1 MRSCLY
7 FEITGRLKQA
17 GVRDRK
23 VEKMIFETHGHYDDE
38 QFDEDREQLIAEF
51 LEKDI
56 DKVMNVG
63 ADMQSSRNSVE
74 LAGKYPHFY
83 AAVGVHPSEVGD
95 LTEDDMQALKQMT
108 LENPKVKAIGE
119 IGLDY
124 HFDDDPPRDVQK
136 KWFIRQL
143 ELAQELGMPIIIHS
157 RDAAS
162 DTMEI
167 LKDMDGG
174 RNGGVIHCYS
184 YSVEQARE
192 YIKMGFNIGVG
203 GVVTFKNSRRLQEVV
218 EDIPLEKIVLET
230 DSPYMAPVP
239 FRGTRNSALYIPY
252 IAEKIAEIKDVPV
265 EKVYETTYANAM
277 KMYRIS

>member
-1 MRSCLY
+1 MSV

-17 GVRDRK
+17 GVQDRK

-38 QFDEDREQLIAEF
+38 QFDEDRERLIAEF

-184 YSVEQARE
+184 YSREQARE
-192 YIKMGFNIGVG
+192 YIKMGFHIGVG

-239 FRGTRNSALYIPY
+239 FRGTRNSALNIPY
-252 IAEKIAEIKDVPV
+252 IAEKIAEIKGVPV
-265 EKVYETTYANAM
+265 LKVYDQTYANAL
-277 KMYRIS
+277 KMYKM

>member
-1 MRSCLY
+1 MSV

-17 GVRDRK
+17 GVQDRK

-38 QFDEDREQLIAEF
+38 QFDEDRERLIAEF

-143 ELAQELGMPIIIHS
+143 ELAKELGMPIIIHS

-184 YSVEQARE
+184 YSREQARE
-192 YIKMGFNIGVG
+192 YIKMGFHIGVG

-239 FRGTRNSALYIPY
+239 FRGTRNSALNIPY
-252 IAEKIAEIKDVPV
+252 IAEKIAEIKGVPV
-265 EKVYETTYANAM
+265 QKVYDQTYANAL
-277 KMYRIS
+277 KMYKM

>member
-1 MRSCLY
+1 
-7 FEITGRLKQA
+7 
-17 GVRDRK
+17 
-23 VEKMIFETHGHYDDE
+23 MIFETHGHYDDT

-74 LAGKYPHFY
+74 LAAKYPHFY
-83 AAVGVHPSEVGD
+83 ATVGVHPSEVGE
-95 LTEDDMQALKQMT
+95 LTETDIQELKSMV
-108 LENPKVKAIGE
+108 LDNPKVRAIGE

-136 KWFIRQL
+136 KWFLRQL
-143 ELAQELGMPIIIHS
+143 ELAQELTMPIIIHS

-162 DTMEI
+162 DTMEM
-167 LKDMDGG
+167 LKRMDGG
-174 RNGGVIHCYS
+174 RNGGEIHCYS

-203 GVVTFKNSRRLQEVV
+203 
-218 EDIPLEKIVLET
+218 
-230 DSPYMAPVP
+230 
-239 FRGTRNSALYIPY
+239 
-252 IAEKIAEIKDVPV
+252 
-265 EKVYETTYANAM
+265 
-277 KMYRIS
+277 

>member
-1 MRSCLY
+1 MSV

-17 GVRDRK
+17 GVQDRK

-38 QFDEDREQLIAEF
+38 QFDEDRERLIAEF

-184 YSVEQARE
+184 YSREQARE
-192 YIKMGFNIGVG
+192 YIKMGFHIGVG

-239 FRGTRNSALYIPY
+239 FRGTRNSALNIPY
-252 IAEKIAEIKDVPV
+252 IAEKIAEIKGVPV
-265 EKVYETTYANAM
+265 QKVYDQTYENAL
-277 KMYRIS
+277 KMYKM

>member
-1 MRSCLY
+1 VSV

-17 GVRDRK
+17 GVQDRK

-38 QFDEDREQLIAEF
+38 QFDEDRERLIAEF

-184 YSVEQARE
+184 YSREQARE
-192 YIKMGFNIGVG
+192 YIKMGFHIGVG

-239 FRGTRNSALYIPY
+239 FRGTRNSALNIPY
-252 IAEKIAEIKDVPV
+252 IAEKIAEIKGVPV
-265 EKVYETTYANAM
+265 QKVYDQTYANAL
-277 KMYRIS
+277 KMYKM

>member
-1 MRSCLY
+1 MSV

-17 GVRDRK
+17 GVQDRK

-38 QFDEDREQLIAEF
+38 QFDEDRERLIAEF

-143 ELAQELGMPIIIHS
+143 ELAKELGMPIIIHS

-184 YSVEQARE
+184 YSREQARE
-192 YIKMGFNIGVG
+192 YIKMGFHIGVG

-239 FRGTRNSALYIPY
+239 FRGTRNSALNIPY
-252 IAEKIAEIKDVPV
+252 IAEKIAEIKGFPV
-265 EKVYETTYANAM
+265 QKVYDQTYANAL
-277 KMYRIS
+277 KMYKM

>member
-1 MRSCLY
+1 MSV

-17 GVRDRK
+17 GVQDRK

-38 QFDEDREQLIAEF
+38 QFDEDRERLIAEF

-74 LAGKYPHFY
+74 LAGKYPYFY

-184 YSVEQARE
+184 YSREQARE
-192 YIKMGFNIGVG
+192 YIKMGFHIGVG

-239 FRGTRNSALYIPY
+239 FRGTRNSALNIPY
-252 IAEKIAEIKDVPV
+252 IAEKIAEIKGVPV

-277 KMYRIS
+277 EMYKM

>member
-1 MRSCLY
+1 MRSYLY
-7 FEITGRLKQA
+7 FEITGRLKWA
-17 GVRDRK
+17 GVQDRK

-38 QFDEDREQLIAEF
+38 QFDEDREQLISEF

-108 LENPKVKAIGE
+108 LKNPKVKAIGE

-192 YIKMGFNIGVG
+192 YIKMGFHIGVG

-239 FRGTRNSALYIPY
+239 FRGTRNSALNISY
-252 IAEKIAEIKDVPV
+252 IAEKIAEIKGVPV

-277 KMYRIS
+277 EMYKM

>member
-1 MRSCLY
+1 MSV

-17 GVRDRK
+17 GVQDRK

-38 QFDEDREQLIAEF
+38 QFDEDRERLIAEF

-184 YSVEQARE
+184 YSREQARE
-192 YIKMGFNIGVG
+192 YIKMGFHIGVG

-218 EDIPLEKIVLET
+218 EDIPLEKIALET

-239 FRGTRNSALYIPY
+239 FRGTRNSALNIPY
-252 IAEKIAEIKDVPV
+252 IAEKIAEIKGVPV
-265 EKVYETTYANAM
+265 QKVYDQTYANAL
-277 KMYRIS
+277 KMYKM

>member
-1 MRSCLY
+1 MSV

-17 GVRDRK
+17 GVQDRK

-38 QFDEDREQLIAEF
+38 QFDEDRERLIAEF

-83 AAVGVHPSEVGD
+83 AAVGVHPSEVGG

-143 ELAQELGMPIIIHS
+143 ELAKELGMPIIIHS

-184 YSVEQARE
+184 YSREQARE
-192 YIKMGFNIGVG
+192 YIKMGFHIGVG

-239 FRGTRNSALYIPY
+239 FRGTRNSALNIPY
-252 IAEKIAEIKDVPV
+252 IAEKIAEIKGVPV
-265 EKVYETTYANAM
+265 QKVYDQTYANAL
-277 KMYRIS
+277 KMYKM

>member
-1 MRSCLY
+1 MSV

-17 GVRDRK
+17 GVQDRK

-38 QFDEDREQLIAEF
+38 QFDEDRERLIAEF

-184 YSVEQARE
+184 YSREQARE
-192 YIKMGFNIGVG
+192 YIKMGFHIGVG

-218 EDIPLEKIVLET
+218 EDISLEKIVLET

-239 FRGTRNSALYIPY
+239 FRGIRNSALNIPY
-252 IAEKIAEIKDVPV
+252 IAEKIAEIKGVPV
-265 EKVYETTYANAM
+265 QKVYDQTYANAL
-277 KMYRIS
+277 KMYKM

>member
-1 MRSCLY
+1 
-7 FEITGRLKQA
+7 
-17 GVRDRK
+17 
-23 VEKMIFETHGHYDDE
+23 MIFETHGHYDDE
-38 QFDEDREQLIAEF
+38 QFDEDRERLIAEF

-83 AAVGVHPSEVGD
+83 AAVGVHPSEVGG

-143 ELAQELGMPIIIHS
+143 ELAKELGMPIIIHS

-184 YSVEQARE
+184 YSREQARE
-192 YIKMGFNIGVG
+192 YIKMGFHIGVG

-239 FRGTRNSALYIPY
+239 FRGTRNSALNIPY
-252 IAEKIAEIKDVPV
+252 IAEKIAEIKGFPV
-265 EKVYETTYANAM
+265 QKVYDQTYANAL
-277 KMYRIS
+277 KMYKM

>member
-1 MRSCLY
+1 MSV

-17 GVRDRK
+17 GVQDRK

-38 QFDEDREQLIAEF
+38 QFDEDRERLIAEF

-184 YSVEQARE
+184 YSREQARE
-192 YIKMGFNIGVG
+192 YIKMGFHIGVG

-218 EDIPLEKIVLET
+218 EDISLEKIVLET

-239 FRGTRNSALYIPY
+239 FRGTRNSALNIPY
-252 IAEKIAEIKDVPV
+252 IAEKIAEIKGVPV
-265 EKVYETTYANAM
+265 QKVYDQTYANAL
-277 KMYRIS
+277 KMYKM

>member
-1 MRSCLY
+1 
-7 FEITGRLKQA
+7 
-17 GVRDRK
+17 
-23 VEKMIFETHGHYDDE
+23 MIFETHGHYDDT

-74 LAGKYPHFY
+74 LAAKYPQFY
-83 AAVGVHPSEVGD
+83 AAVGVHPSEVGE
-95 LTEDDMQALKQMT
+95 LTETDIQELKSMV
-108 LENPKVKAIGE
+108 LDNPKVRAIGE

-143 ELAQELGMPIIIHS
+143 ELVQELGMPIIIHS

-184 YSVEQARE
+184 YNVEQARE

-203 GVVTFKNSRRLQEVV
+203 GVVTFKNSRKLQEVV

-239 FRGTRNSALYIPY
+239 FRGTRNSALNIPY
-252 IAEKIAEIKDVPV
+252 IAEKIAEIKGVPV
-265 EKVYETTYANAM
+265 QKVYYQTYANAL
-277 KMYRIS
+277 KMYKM

>member
-1 MRSCLY
+1 MSV

-17 GVRDRK
+17 GVQDRK

-38 QFDEDREQLIAEF
+38 QFDEDRERLIAEF

-56 DKVMNVG
+56 DKVMNVS

-184 YSVEQARE
+184 YSREQARE
-192 YIKMGFNIGVG
+192 YIKMGFHIGVG

-239 FRGTRNSALYIPY
+239 FRGTRNSALNIPY
-252 IAEKIAEIKDVPV
+252 IAEKIAEIKGVPV
-265 EKVYETTYANAM
+265 QKVYDQTYANAL
-277 KMYRIS
+277 KMYKM

>member
-1 MRSCLY
+1 MRSYLY
-7 FEITGRLKQA
+7 FEITGRLKWA
-17 GVRDRK
+17 GVQNRK

-38 QFDEDREQLIAEF
+38 QFDEDREQLISEF

-192 YIKMGFNIGVG
+192 YIKMGFHIGVG
-203 GVVTFKNSRRLQEVV
+203 GVVTFKNSRKLQEVV

-239 FRGTRNSALYIPY
+239 FRGTRNSALNIPY
-252 IAEKIAEIKDVPV
+252 IAEKIAEIKGVPV

-277 KMYRIS
+277 EMYKM

>member
-1 MRSCLY
+1 
-7 FEITGRLKQA
+7 
-17 GVRDRK
+17 
-23 VEKMIFETHGHYDDE
+23 MIFETHGHYDDE
-38 QFDEDREQLIAEF
+38 QFDEDRESLIAEF
-51 LEKDI
+51 LEKGI

-63 ADMQSSRNSVE
+63 ADMQSSRNAVE
-74 LAGKYPHFY
+74 FSKKYPHFY
-83 AAVGVHPSEVGD
+83 AAVGVHPSEVGE
-95 LTEDDMQALKQMT
+95 LTETDIQELKSMVQN
-108 LENPKVKAIGE
+108 NPKVRAIGE

-124 HFDDDPPRDVQK
+124 HFDDDPPWDIQK

-143 ELAQELGMPIIIHS
+143 ELAQELTMPIVIHS

-167 LKDMDGG
+167 LKRMDGG

-203 GVVTFKNSRRLQEVV
+203 GVVTFKNSRKLQEVV

-239 FRGTRNSALYIPY
+239 FRGTRNSALNIPY
-252 IAEKIAEIKDVPV
+252 IAEKIAEIKGVSV
-265 EKVYETTYANAM
+265 QNVYDQTYANAL
-277 KMYRIS
+277 KMYKM

>member
-1 MRSCLY
+1 MSV

-17 GVRDRK
+17 GVQDRK

-38 QFDEDREQLIAEF
+38 QFDEDRERLIAEF

-83 AAVGVHPSEVGD
+83 AAVGVHPSEVGG

-184 YSVEQARE
+184 YSREQARE
-192 YIKMGFNIGVG
+192 YIKMGFHIGVG

-239 FRGTRNSALYIPY
+239 FRGTRNSALNIPY
-252 IAEKIAEIKDVPV
+252 IAEKIAEIKGVPV
-265 EKVYETTYANAM
+265 QKVYDQTYANAL
-277 KMYRIS
+277 KMYKM

>member
-1 MRSCLY
+1 MSV

-17 GVRDRK
+17 GVQDRK

-38 QFDEDREQLIAEF
+38 QFDEDRERLIAEF

-124 HFDDDPPRDVQK
+124 HFDDDSPRDVQK

-184 YSVEQARE
+184 YSREQARE
-192 YIKMGFNIGVG
+192 YIKMGFHIGVG

-239 FRGTRNSALYIPY
+239 FRGTRNSALNIPY
-252 IAEKIAEIKDVPV
+252 IAEKIAEIKGVPV
-265 EKVYETTYANAM
+265 QKVYDQTYANAL
-277 KMYRIS
+277 KMYKM

>member
-1 MRSCLY
+1 MSV

-17 GVRDRK
+17 GVQDRK

-38 QFDEDREQLIAEF
+38 QFDEDRERLIAEF

-74 LAGKYPHFY
+74 LAGKYPYFY

-184 YSVEQARE
+184 YSREQARE
-192 YIKMGFNIGVG
+192 YIKMGFHIGVG

-239 FRGTRNSALYIPY
+239 FRGTRNSALNIPY
-252 IAEKIAEIKDVPV
+252 IAEKIAEIKGVPV
-265 EKVYETTYANAM
+265 QKVYDQTYENAL
-277 KMYRIS
+277 KMYKM

>member
-1 MRSCLY
+1 MSV

-17 GVRDRK
+17 GVQDRK

-38 QFDEDREQLIAEF
+38 QFDEDRERLIAEF

-184 YSVEQARE
+184 YRREQARE
-192 YIKMGFNIGVG
+192 YIKMGFHIGVG

-239 FRGTRNSALYIPY
+239 FRGTRNSALNIPY
-252 IAEKIAEIKDVPV
+252 IAEKIAEIKGVPV
-265 EKVYETTYANAM
+265 QKVYDQTYANAL
-277 KMYRIS
+277 KMYKM

>member
-1 MRSCLY
+1 MSV

-17 GVRDRK
+17 GVQDRK

-38 QFDEDREQLIAEF
+38 QFDEDRERLIAEF

-108 LENPKVKAIGE
+108 LENPKVKVIGE

-184 YSVEQARE
+184 YSREQARE
-192 YIKMGFNIGVG
+192 YIKMGFHIGVG

-239 FRGTRNSALYIPY
+239 FRGTRNSALNIPY
-252 IAEKIAEIKDVPV
+252 IAEKIAEIKGVPV
-265 EKVYETTYANAM
+265 QKVYDQTYANAL
-277 KMYRIS
+277 KMYKM

>member
-1 MRSCLY
+1 
-7 FEITGRLKQA
+7 
-17 GVRDRK
+17 
-23 VEKMIFETHGHYDDE
+23 MIFETHGHYDDT

-74 LAGKYPHFY
+74 LAAKYPHFY
-83 AAVGVHPSEVGD
+83 ASVGVHPSEVGE
-95 LTEDDMQALKQMT
+95 LTETDIQELKSMV
-108 LENPKVKAIGE
+108 LDNPKVRAIGE

-136 KWFIRQL
+136 KWFLRQL
-143 ELAQELGMPIIIHS
+143 ELAQELAMPIIIHS

-162 DTMEI
+162 DTMEM
-167 LKDMDGG
+167 LKRMDGG

-203 GVVTFKNSRRLQEVV
+203 GVVV

-239 FRGTRNSALYIPY
+239 FRGTRNSALNIPY
-252 IAEKIAEIKDVPV
+252 IAEKIAEIKGVPV
-265 EKVYETTYANAM
+265 QEVYDQTYANAL
-277 KMYRIS
+277 KMYKM

>member
-1 MRSCLY
+1 
-7 FEITGRLKQA
+7 
-17 GVRDRK
+17 
-23 VEKMIFETHGHYDDE
+23 MIFETHGHYDDT
-38 QFDEDREQLIAEF
+38 QFDEDREQLIEEF
-51 LEKDI
+51 LKKDI

-74 LAGKYPHFY
+74 LAEKYPHFY
-83 AAVGVHPSEVGD
+83 AAVGVHPSEVGE
-95 LTEDDMQALKQMT
+95 LTEADIQELKSMV
-108 LENPKVKAIGE
+108 LDNPKVRAIGE

-136 KWFIRQL
+136 KWFLRQL
-143 ELAQELGMPIIIHS
+143 ELAQELAMPVIIHS

-167 LKDMDGG
+167 LKRMDGG

-203 GVVTFKNSRRLQEVV
+203 GVVTFKNSRKLQEVV
-218 EDIPLEKIVLET
+218 EDISLERIVLET

-239 FRGTRNSALYIPY
+239 FRGKRNSALNIPY
-252 IAEKIAEIKDVPV
+252 IAEKVAEIKGVSV
-265 EKVYETTYANAM
+265 QKVYETTYANALD
-277 KMYRIS
+277 MYRIQ

>member
-1 MRSCLY
+1 MSV

-17 GVRDRK
+17 GVQDRK

-38 QFDEDREQLIAEF
+38 QFDEDRERLIAEF

-124 HFDDDPPRDVQK
+124 HFDNDPPRDVQK

-184 YSVEQARE
+184 YSREQARE
-192 YIKMGFNIGVG
+192 YIKMGFHIGVG

-239 FRGTRNSALYIPY
+239 FRGTRNSALNIPY
-252 IAEKIAEIKDVPV
+252 IAEKIAEIKGVPV
-265 EKVYETTYANAM
+265 QKVYDQTYANAL
-277 KMYRIS
+277 KMYKM

>member
-1 MRSCLY
+1 MSV
-7 FEITGRLKQA
+7 FENTGRLKQA
-17 GVRDRK
+17 GVQDRK

-38 QFDEDREQLIAEF
+38 QFDEDRERLIAEF

-83 AAVGVHPSEVGD
+83 AAVGVHLSEVGD

-184 YSVEQARE
+184 YSREQARE
-192 YIKMGFNIGVG
+192 YIKMGFHIGVG

-239 FRGTRNSALYIPY
+239 FRGTRNSALNIPY
-252 IAEKIAEIKDVPV
+252 IAEKIAEIKGVPV
-265 EKVYETTYANAM
+265 QKVYDQTYANAL
-277 KMYRIS
+277 KMYKM

>member
-1 MRSCLY
+1 MSV

-17 GVRDRK
+17 GVQDRK

-38 QFDEDREQLIAEF
+38 QFDEDRERLITEF

-184 YSVEQARE
+184 YSREQARE
-192 YIKMGFNIGVG
+192 YIKMGFHIGVG

-239 FRGTRNSALYIPY
+239 FRGTRNSALNIPY
-252 IAEKIAEIKDVPV
+252 IAEKIAEIKGVPV
-265 EKVYETTYANAM
+265 QKVYDQTYANAL
-277 KMYRIS
+277 KMYKM

>member
-1 MRSCLY
+1 MSV

-17 GVRDRK
+17 GVQDRK

-38 QFDEDREQLIAEF
+38 QFDEDRERLIAEF

-74 LAGKYPHFY
+74 LVGKYPHFY

-184 YSVEQARE
+184 YSREQARE
-192 YIKMGFNIGVG
+192 YIKMGFHIGVG

-239 FRGTRNSALYIPY
+239 FRGTRNSALNIPY
-252 IAEKIAEIKDVPV
+252 IAEKIAEIKGVPV
-265 EKVYETTYANAM
+265 QKVYDQTYANAL
-277 KMYRIS
+277 KMYKM

>member
-1 MRSCLY
+1 
-7 FEITGRLKQA
+7 
-17 GVRDRK
+17 
-23 VEKMIFETHGHYDDE
+23 MIFETHGHYDDT

-74 LAGKYPHFY
+74 LAAKYPHFY
-83 AAVGVHPSEVGD
+83 ATVGVHPSEVGE
-95 LTEDDMQALKQMT
+95 LTETDIQELKSMV
-108 LENPKVKAIGE
+108 LDNPKVRAIGE

-136 KWFIRQL
+136 KWFLRQL
-143 ELAQELGMPIIIHS
+143 ELAQELAMPIIIHS

-162 DTMEI
+162 DTMEM
-167 LKDMDGG
+167 LKRMDGG

-192 YIKMGFNIGVG
+192 YIKMGFHIGVG
-203 GVVTFKNSRRLQEVV
+203 GVVTFKNSRKLQEVV

-239 FRGTRNSALYIPY
+239 FRGTRNSALNIPY
-252 IAEKIAEIKDVPV
+252 IAEKIAEIKVVPV
-265 EKVYETTYANAM
+265 QKVYDQTYANAL
-277 KMYRIS
+277 KMYKM

>member
-1 MRSCLY
+1 MSV

-17 GVRDRK
+17 GVQDRK

-38 QFDEDREQLIAEF
+38 QFDEDRERLIAEF
-51 LEKDI
+51 LKKDI

-157 RDAAS
+157 RDAVS

-184 YSVEQARE
+184 YSREQARE
-192 YIKMGFNIGVG
+192 YIKMGFHIGVG

-239 FRGTRNSALYIPY
+239 FRGTRNSALNIPY
-252 IAEKIAEIKDVPV
+252 IAEKIAEIKGVPV
-265 EKVYETTYANAM
+265 QKVYDQTYANAL
-277 KMYRIS
+277 KMYKM

>member
-1 MRSCLY
+1 VSV

-17 GVRDRK
+17 GVQDRK

-38 QFDEDREQLIAEF
+38 QFDEDRERLIAEF

-83 AAVGVHPSEVGD
+83 AAVGVHPSEVGG

-184 YSVEQARE
+184 YSREQARE
-192 YIKMGFNIGVG
+192 YIKMGFHIGVG

-239 FRGTRNSALYIPY
+239 FRGTRNSALNIPY
-252 IAEKIAEIKDVPV
+252 IAEKIAEIKGVPV
-265 EKVYETTYANAM
+265 QKVYDQTYANAL
-277 KMYRIS
+277 KMYKM

>member
-1 MRSCLY
+1 MSV
-7 FEITGRLKQA
+7 FEITGRLRQA
-17 GVRDRK
+17 GVQDRK

-38 QFDEDREQLIAEF
+38 QFDEDRERLIAEF

-184 YSVEQARE
+184 YSREQARE
-192 YIKMGFNIGVG
+192 YIKMGFHIGVG

-239 FRGTRNSALYIPY
+239 FRGTRNSALNIPY
-252 IAEKIAEIKDVPV
+252 IAEKIAEIKGVPV
-265 EKVYETTYANAM
+265 QKVYDQTYANAL
-277 KMYRIS
+277 KMYKM

>member
-1 MRSCLY
+1 MSV

-17 GVRDRK
+17 GVQDRK

-38 QFDEDREQLIAEF
+38 QFDEDRERLIAEF

-95 LTEDDMQALKQMT
+95 LTEDDMQALKQMA

-124 HFDDDPPRDVQK
+124 HFDDDPPRNVQK

-184 YSVEQARE
+184 YSREQARE
-192 YIKMGFNIGVG
+192 YIKMGFHIGVG

-239 FRGTRNSALYIPY
+239 FRGTRNSALNIPY
-252 IAEKIAEIKDVPV
+252 IAEKIAEIKGVPV
-265 EKVYETTYANAM
+265 QKVYDQTYANAL
-277 KMYRIS
+277 KMYKM

>member
-1 MRSCLY
+1 
-7 FEITGRLKQA
+7 
-17 GVRDRK
+17 
-23 VEKMIFETHGHYDDE
+23 MIFETHGHYDDT

-74 LAGKYPHFY
+74 LAAKYPHFY
-83 AAVGVHPSEVGD
+83 AAVGVHPSEVGE
-95 LTEDDMQALKQMT
+95 LTETDIQELKSMV
-108 LENPKVKAIGE
+108 LDNPKVRAIGE

-143 ELAQELGMPIIIHS
+143 ELAQELGKPIIIHS

-203 GVVTFKNSRRLQEVV
+203 GVVTFKNSRKLQEVV
-218 EDIPLEKIVLET
+218 EDIPLGKIVLET

-239 FRGTRNSALYIPY
+239 FRGTRNSALNIPY
-252 IAEKIAEIKDVPV
+252 IAEKIAEIKGVPV
-265 EKVYETTYANAM
+265 QKVYDQTYANAL
-277 KMYRIS
+277 KMYKM

>member
-1 MRSCLY
+1 MSV

-17 GVRDRK
+17 GVQDRK

-38 QFDEDREQLIAEF
+38 QFDEDRERLIAEF

-184 YSVEQARE
+184 YSREQARE
-192 YIKMGFNIGVG
+192 YIKMGFHIGVG
-203 GVVTFKNSRRLQEVV
+203 GVVTFKNSRRLQEAV

-239 FRGTRNSALYIPY
+239 FRGTRNSALNIPY
-252 IAEKIAEIKDVPV
+252 IAEKIAEIKGVPV
-265 EKVYETTYANAM
+265 QKVYDQTYANAL
-277 KMYRIS
+277 KMYKM